1 MHFRDRTEAGR
12 LLAEALAK
20 KYSQVDAVVY
30 PLPRGGLPLG
40 IEVARALHVPLDLII
55 PRKIG
60 HPYSPEYAICAVS
73 EHGDTVCNEREVA
86 SVDSHWLEHRVT
98 EERAESRR
106 RREVYSVGRT
116 APELEGRMAILV
128 DDGIATGLTMRAAIL
143 DAWARK
149 AEKVVVAV
157 PVVPADTEALLRQE
171 VDDVVAL
178 SVDKFYLGAVGAY
191 YDEFDQL
198 SDEEV
203 VAILRRFD
211 LERA

>member
-1 MHFRDRTEAGR
+1 MRFRDRTEAGK
-12 LLAEALAK
+12 LMAEALAE

-40 IEVARALHVPLDLII
+40 IEVARALHAPLDLII

-73 EHGDTVCNEREVA
+73 EHGDTVCNEREVV
-86 SVDSHWLEHRVT
+86 SVDSHWLEHRIA

-106 RREVYSVGRT
+106 RREIYSLGRNT
-116 APELEGRMAILV
+116 PELEGRLAILI

-143 DAWARK
+143 DARARK
-149 AEKVVVAV
+149 AGKIVVAV
-157 PVVPADTEALLRQE
+157 PVMPADTEVLLRQE

-198 SDEEV
+198 TDEEV
-203 VAILRRFD
+203 VAMLRRFD